1 MSADTITTDAFH
13 RGAFHLLQPAKGA
26 HRAGLDAMLLAACV
40 GDAPALR
47 VADFGAGTGA
57 AGMAVAARCKGAQVT
72 LIERDTAMAD
82 LARRTKDLPENAA
95 LADRLAVVETDIDRI
110 GQGDCAVPRDH
121 FDWVIMNPPFNDAR
135 DRMSPHDAR
144 AGAHVLDVDLFE
156 RWIRKA
162 ATVCHAKGRLALIA
176 RPQSLAD
183 IVAACDR
190 RFGGL
195 RVKPIHARNGNDA
208 IRVLVTGQKGNR
220 ARLAITAPLVLHAGT
235 DGHSFT
241 DEADALINGRASLV

>member
-195 RVKPIHARNGNDA
+195 RIRPVHAR
-208 IRVLVTGQKGNR
+208 
-220 ARLAITAPLVLHAGT
+220 
-235 DGHSFT
+235 
-241 DEADALINGRASLV
+241 